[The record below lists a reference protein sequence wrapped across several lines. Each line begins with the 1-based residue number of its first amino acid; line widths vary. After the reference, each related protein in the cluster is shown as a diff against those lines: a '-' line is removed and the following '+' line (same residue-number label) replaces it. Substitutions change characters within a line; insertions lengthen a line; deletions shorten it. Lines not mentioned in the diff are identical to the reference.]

1 MRTANYSELRNNLKH
16 YLDGVINDSVVVMS
30 LDEYNSIKETE
41 YIMKSPA
48 MMDAIRKGA
57 KEIESGNC
65 FSQHEGES
73 MSDFL
78 NRMACTE

>member
-1 MRTANYSELRNNLKH
+1 
-16 YLDGVINDSVVVMS
+16 MS

>member
-1 MRTANYSELRNNLKH
+1 MKKYGF
-16 YLDGVINDSVVVMS
+16 GVDIGGTTCKIG
-30 LDEYNSIKETE
+30 LFETE

>member
-1 MRTANYSELRNNLKH
+1 
-16 YLDGVINDSVVVMS
+16 
-30 LDEYNSIKETE
+30 
-41 YIMKSPA
+41 MKSPA